1 MSYKSKKTGRILIV
15 IFLMTAF
22 TGLLGCE
29 DFKVTQ
35 PAVDPSATWSLQTD
49 IQPIFNNNCVSC
61 HGGSRS
67 PDLREGKSFQ
77 SLTNSGYV
85 NLPADASRLY
95 SKMNSGDHISRSTET
110 ERLKVLYWITQGAQ
124 NN

>member
-1 MSYKSKKTGRILIV
+1 MSYKSKKTGKILTS
-15 IFLMTAF
+15 IFLITAF
-22 TGLLGCE
+22 SGLMACE
-29 DFKVTQ
+29 DFKVPQ
-35 PAVDPSATWSLQTD
+35 PEVDPSATWSLQTD
-49 IQPIFNNNCVSC
+49 IQPIFSDNCVSC

-77 SLTNSGYV
+77 SLTNGGYV
-85 NLPADASRLY
+85 TLPADASRLY
-95 SKMNSGDHISRSTET
+95 SKMNSADHISRSTET